1 MESTNNGTVRAYIIV
16 TGVVFGLL
24 ALAHVWRVVEEG
36 PQLMTN
42 VPWVLIT
49 VASAALCIWAFR
61 LFFRSPRS

>member
-1 MESTNNGTVRAYIIV
+1 MESTNSGTVRAYLIV

-24 ALAHVWRVVEEG
+24 SLAHVWRVIEEG

-49 VASAALCIWAFR
+49 VASAALCIWACR
-61 LFFRSPRS
+61 LLWRSPRS